1 MDDWLNLNPE
11 EFEAKWPCQ
20 ALHWRRKLMEWE
32 SSRATQAGAWDGDL
46 RRKNYWIFGPPGTG
60 KSRWARAQVTGAQCY
75 CKLCNK
81 WWGGYDRRD
90 HRLVLME
97 DFPLDGRYLGQHMK
111 IWADR
116 YCFTGETKGG
126 QMVVDPGRFFLIVTS
141 NYSISEVFEGIDAC
155 AIQRRFTSIEIRSQ
169 DDIQLMTELPNDI
182 LVFK

>member
-81 WWGGYDRRD
+81 WWGGYDHRD

-141 NYSISEVFEGIDAC
+141 SLDRPPSFC
-155 AIQRRFTSIEIRSQ
+155 ASSVTLSHHFLEKYF
-169 DDIQLMTELPNDI
+169 LH
-182 LVFK
+182 